1 MKKKERTLQKQPAII
16 NLSRRVGLIKQAES
30 SEPLAKRTTGIRYGL
45 AWIAEY
51 AGTTYFGWLLVNM
64 MADFGTRPNRPNRFN
79 HSDWSLQTQDLIVNL
94 CVLTIIFTAQ
104 LFKFNFQL
112 VRDRDYK
119 GKIVKGRFY
128 FVPLLTA
135 GLLTGVLYFRLN
147 HLPQVE
153 YDLFIPNA
161 LAFSLFWIFVSTLSF
176 FGYKGLWTAILLA
189 ILKGKKGEA

>member
-1 MKKKERTLQKQPAII
+1 MKKQESKLQKQPAII
-16 NLSRRVGLIKQAES
+16 SLSRRVGLIKQAES
-30 SEPLAKRTTGIRYGL
+30 SEPLAQRITGIRYGL

-51 AGTTYFGWLLVNM
+51 AGTTYFGWLIVNM
-64 MADFGTRPNRPNRFN
+64 MADFGTRPNRQYQFN

-104 LFKFNFQL
+104 LFKFNFEL

-135 GLLTGVLYFRLN
+135 GLLTGVLYFRLK

-153 YDLFIPNA
+153 YELFIPNA
-161 LAFSLFWIFVSTLSF
+161 LTFSLFWIFVSTLSF